1 MCECPSVCVLCVCVS
16 DVTHRIGLQDCRIG
30 LRAIFKKD
38 RVLGFL
44 WCFCKCV
51 FFTLLFRFVGW
62 LQMIEMM
69 QMIWDVTHRIGL
81 QDCKIVL
88 RAIFK
93 KDRVLGFLWCFCKCV
108 FSLCCSVLLDDCR
121 WLMSRS
127 RLQDCTIALRAIFW
141 SFLGVIVKVRVGFK
155 TQIMSCWC
163 FDLSLIGEW
172 ILFEE
177 ISVVVRVKDNYY

>member
-1 MCECPSVCVLCVCVS
+1 MSARLCVWC
-16 DVTHRIGLQDCRIG
+16 VTHRIGLQDCRIG
-30 LRAIFKKD
+30 LRAIFKKQ

-93 KDRVLGFLWCFCKCV
+93 KDRVLGILWCFCKCV

-141 SFLGVIVKVRVGFK
+141 SFLWVIVNVFRVLGSPK
-155 TQIMSCWC
+155 NSNVQIMGCLVFWS
-163 FDLSLIGEW
+163 
-172 ILFEE
+172 
-177 ISVVVRVKDNYY
+177 